1 MHSWPMQAPAT
12 ERRAV
17 MRFFLT
23 LLLIVNVAPA
33 LAGDRTLPVM
43 LLLARVG
50 YFEYEE
56 SRAPS

>member
-1 MHSWPMQAPAT
+1 
-12 ERRAV
+12 

-23 LLLIVNVAPA
+23 VLLIVSIAPA
-33 LAGDRTLPVM
+33 LAGDRTLQPVM
-43 LLLARVG
+43 LLLASVG